1 MAQPLKPAAKSQH
14 AGKARKP
21 PVIDLE
27 AEKDK
32 IHPAE
37 PIGFDAPQE
46 IPMTHLRQDD
56 KNNEIKDTSAE
67 TSQRTQKVNM
77 TSRNSSFKAVDQN
90 SATKKRGCGSLL
102 LSGFTGGVVALI
114 LGGGLQWAGILP
126 LLSKNSS
133 TLESRMGDIENE
145 IANLRQ
151 KTAEDAAVTS
161 ELSSD
166 DSKTVGNI
174 ENAVG
179 ELEAK
184 NNELSQQLSSV
195 IDNVEVLN
203 NVINSLGKDGTAPQ
217 APDALVTK
225 LDTLDHKVQS
235 LSLFSDKADRALN
248 LGQNN
253 AKNIAVFDKQLKDI
267 TTELKTSIQ
276 GKEIAAITAA
286 NALKNAI
293 DRGGSYV
300 NEWKTLQAVMP
311 EASLLEDLKQNA
323 DKGIPN
329 QAELSAE
336 FADVADQIAATEN
349 RADDDAGLSKKL
361 WTRAKGLVSS
371 RPIGNVEGN
380 SASAIA
386 ARMEQAI
393 KQGDN
398 ERALSEW
405 QNLPQDAK
413 DISAKFVEKLTL
425 RRDADAI
432 LSRILSEITSSAT
445 SQQSN

>member
-21 PVIDLE
+21 PVINLE

-37 PIGFDAPQE
+37 PIGFDAQQE

-56 KNNEIKDTSAE
+56 KNNEPKNTGAE
-67 TSQRTQKVNM
+67 TSQSTQKVNM
-77 TSRNSSFKAVDQN
+77 TSRNSSFKADAQN
-90 SATKKRGCGSLL
+90 SATKKRGCGGLL

-126 LLSKNSS
+126 SLSGNSS

-145 IANLRQ
+145 LANLRQ
-151 KTAEDAAVTS
+151 KTAEGAAVTS

-166 DSKTVGNI
+166 DSKTLGNI

-184 NNELSQQLSSV
+184 NNELTQQLSGV

-203 NVINSLGKDGTAPQ
+203 NVINSLGKDGATPQ
-217 APDALVTK
+217 VPGALVTK

-267 TTELKTSIQ
+267 TTELKTPIQ

-311 EASLLEDLKQNA
+311 EASLLDDLKQNA

-336 FADVADQIAATEN
+336 FANVADQIAATEN
-349 RADDDAGLSKKL
+349 RADDDAGLGKKL

-413 DISAKFVEKLTL
+413 DISAEFVEKLTQ